1 MVSHT
6 CPEPLVAWAC
16 PLGPQQGPGPRGMH
30 VQPPTAPSVHSTC
43 SGGQWTCWQSARC
56 PSTCTLYGEGH
67 VVTFDGQRFLF
78 DGSCGYILATVR
90 PVQAMGAGAQGPAGG
105 PLLSARVPTGR
116 LRDQP
121 LAAQLHGPDGECCVW
136 KVRRH
141 LLPGHQDLPGG
152 EWAGHPSPQSPT
164 SQPLGAPR
172 SPVRRAGSRV
182 SWGWTAVR
190 REGFLPEASPSALGA
205 FSTIFWNVLPTPVS
219 RGQAPSREPA
229 RAGLAHTLPYR
240 WGPPASENLRRGR

>member
-1 MVSHT
+1 MAWV
-6 CPEPLVAWAC
+6 CPWA
-16 PLGPQQGPGPRGMH
+16 PRPPPARPGSNGDARAA
-30 VQPPTAPSVHSTC
+30 TDSPSTRSTC
-43 SGGQWTCWQSARC
+43 SGGQWTCGQSARC

-90 PVQAMGAGAQGPAGG
+90 PAQAVGAGARGPADG

-116 LRDQP
+116 LRGQP
-121 LAAQLHGPDGECCVW
+121 LAAQLHGPNGERCVW
-136 KVRRH
+136 EVGRH

-152 EWAGHPSPQSPT
+152 EWARHPSPPSPT
-164 SQPLGAPR
+164 SRPLGTPR
-172 SPVRRAGSRV
+172 SPVRRAGSGV

-190 REGFLPEASPSALGA
+190 RKGLLPEASPSALGA
-205 FSTIFWNVLPTPVS
+205 VSTIFWNVPPTPVS

-229 RAGLAHTLPYR
+229 RAGPAHALP
-240 WGPPASENLRRGR
+240 